1 MMHLKSIIIIILA
14 LIINA
19 CTKKEESIANQLQ
32 IADSYIKTQPQKSL
46 QILDSINNKG
56 LGKGPYFALLYAQ
69 AKYRCYITAENDS
82 LIKVAIE
89 HYSTSDTPD
98 MKARTYLVAA
108 QVYKEL
114 GMHDVSL
121 DYIHKASECVSNVS
135 DTWISYYI
143 YYLWGRLL
151 REGYDVKSSID
162 PFELSL
168 LYANE
173 LNDTSLVIASLKE
186 LCRSY
191 LANNDTIT
199 GINKLNHALNLAIE
213 TNSNQD
219 LASLY
224 GLKSVTYYMLG
235 SYNEALQF
243 IDRALAYNHLLNG
256 SDTISNL
263 NFKGRLLILTN
274 QLDSAE
280 YYIERGRDT
289 STLTRA
295 NPYYT
300 CMCMLREAQGDY
312 KGALEYSKRHSANL
326 LKIAAGIERDKVAR
340 LDKQYNTARIERENS
355 ELKIRQQQSWLYI
368 LALIIIVG
376 ISAFAAYTVYS
387 RRRKQLLDTLR
398 HQSDDINRLQQSAA
412 LLMDEKIKAS
422 EREMALA
429 AQANDK
435 DQELSTSRALIADL
449 KKRLLLN
456 NRVVKKVQ
464 ETIDAAKRPKANK
477 QPEPLSDTEILELVA
492 AVNDCYNGFV
502 DSLTAQYP
510 SLTDSEIYLCCL
522 IKIGLDNPGLCAILC
537 ISDSALR
544 KRKYRL
550 KSSKFDPVRQF
561 ETLDE
566 AIHAIPPFL
575 PHRDNSKA

>member
-199 GINKLNHALNLAIE
+199 GIKKLNHALNLAIK
-213 TNSNQD
+213 TNSRQD
-219 LASLY
+219 FAPLY
-224 GLKSVTYYMLG
+224 GLKAQTYYMLG

-243 IDRALAYNHLLNG
+243 IDKALIYNHLLNG

-274 QLDSAE
+274 RLDSAE
-280 YYIERGRDT
+280 YYIEQGCDT
-289 STLTRA
+289 TTLTRA

-300 CMCMLREAQGDY
+300 CMGMLREAQGDY
-312 KGALEYSKRHSANL
+312 KSALEYSKRRSANL

-340 LDKQYNTARIERENS
+340 LDKQYNTSRIERENS
-355 ELKIRQQQSWLYI
+355 ELKIKQQQSWLYI
-368 LALIIIVG
+368 LAIIIVVG
-376 ISAFAAYTVYS
+376 IAAFATYTIYS

-398 HQSDDINRLQQSAA
+398 HQSEDINRLQQSATI
-412 LLMDEKIKAS
+412 LMDEKIKAS

-477 QPEPLSDTEILELVA
+477 QPEPLSDTEISELIA
-492 AVNDCYNGFV
+492 AVNDCYNGFANA
-502 DSLTAQYP
+502 LTAQYP
-510 SLTDSEIYLCCL
+510 SLADSEIYLCCL
-522 IKIGLDNPGLCAILC
+522 IKIGLDNPGLCAVLG

>member
-1 MMHLKSIIIIILA
+1 
-14 LIINA
+14 
-19 CTKKEESIANQLQ
+19 
-32 IADSYIKTQPQKSL
+32 
-46 QILDSINNKG
+46 
-56 LGKGPYFALLYAQ
+56 
-69 AKYRCYITAENDS
+69 
-82 LIKVAIE
+82 
-89 HYSTSDTPD
+89 
-98 MKARTYLVAA
+98 
-108 QVYKEL
+108 
-114 GMHDVSL
+114 
-121 DYIHKASECVSNVS
+121 
-135 DTWISYYI
+135 
-143 YYLWGRLL
+143 
-151 REGYDVKSSID
+151 
-162 PFELSL
+162 
-168 LYANE
+168 
-173 LNDTSLVIASLKE
+173 
-186 LCRSY
+186 
-191 LANNDTIT
+191 
-199 GINKLNHALNLAIE
+199 
-213 TNSNQD
+213 
-219 LASLY
+219 
-224 GLKSVTYYMLG
+224 MLG

-243 IDRALAYNHLLNG
+243 IDKALVYNHLLNG

-274 QLDSAE
+274 RLDSAE
-280 YYIERGRDT
+280 YYIKRGRDT
-289 STLTRA
+289 TTLVKA
-295 NPYYT
+295 NLYYT
-300 CMCMLREAQGDY
+300 CMGMLREAQGDY

-355 ELKIRQQQSWLYI
+355 ELKIKQQQSWLYI
-368 LALIIIVG
+368 LAIIIVVG
-376 ISAFAAYTVYS
+376 IAAFTAYTIYS

-398 HQSDDINRLQQSAA
+398 HQSEDINRLQQSATI
-412 LLMDEKIKAS
+412 LMDEKIKAS

-477 QPEPLSDTEILELVA
+477 QPEPLSDTEISELVA
-492 AVNDCYNGFV
+492 AVNDCYNGFTNA
-502 DSLTAQYP
+502 LTAQYP
-510 SLTDSEIYLCCL
+510 SLTGSEIYLCCL
-522 IKIGLDNPGLCAILC
+522 IKIGLDNPGLCAVLS

-575 PHRDNSKA
+575 PHRDNSEA

>member
-1 MMHLKSIIIIILA
+1 MIHLKSIIIIILT
-14 LIINA
+14 LIIIS
-19 CTKKEESIANQLQ
+19 CSQKEKTIANQLQ
-32 IADSYIKTQPQKSL
+32 IADSHIKTQPQKSL

-56 LGKGPYFALLYAQ
+56 LGKDPYFALLYAQ

-82 LIKVAIE
+82 LIKVALE
-89 HYSTSDTPD
+89 HYSTSNNTD

-108 QVYKEL
+108 QIYKEL

-121 DYIHKASECVSNVS
+121 DYIHKASECVGNVS
-135 DTWISYYI
+135 DVWVSYYI

-151 REGYDVKSSID
+151 QEGYDIKSSID
-162 PFELSL
+162 PFEISL

-173 LNDTSLVIASLKE
+173 LNDTSLIITSLKE
-186 LCRSY
+186 LSYSY
-191 LANNDTIT
+191 LANNDT
-199 GINKLNHALNLAIE
+199 NLATK
-213 TNSNQD
+213 TNSCQD

-243 IDRALAYNHLLNG
+243 IDKALVYNHLLNG

-274 QLDSAE
+274 RLDSAE
-280 YYIERGRDT
+280 YYIEQGCDT
-289 STLTRA
+289 TTLTRA

-300 CMCMLREAQGDY
+300 CMGMLREAQGDY
-312 KGALEYSKRHSANL
+312 KSALEYSKRRSANL

-340 LDKQYNTARIERENS
+340 LDKQYNTARIERENN
-355 ELKIRQQQSWLYI
+355 ELKIKQQQSWIYI
-368 LALIIIVG
+368 LAIIIVVG
-376 ISAFAAYTVYS
+376 ISAFTAYTVYS

-398 HQSDDINRLQQSAA
+398 HQSEDINRLQQSATI
-412 LLMDEKIKAS
+412 LMDEKIKAS

-464 ETIDAAKRPKANK
+464 ETIDASKSPKANR
-477 QPEPLSDTEILELVA
+477 QPEPLSDTEISELVT
-492 AVNDCYNGFV
+492 AVNDCYNGFANA
-502 DSLTAQYP
+502 LTAQYP

-522 IKIGLDNPGLCAILC
+522 IKIGLDNPGLCAVLG

-575 PHRDNSKA
+575 PHRDNSEA